1 MQSNTYIDPSKE
13 INNKD
18 LKFKIGDILTISEY
32 KAISVKGYTPNW
44 SGEVFAIKKL
54 KTLCC
59 GDVLLMNWPEKKSLE
74 HSLKKIAKNKSKRFQ
89 NWKRNQEKRW

>member
-1 MQSNTYIDPSKE
+1 MCNQTHILILVKKLIIKILN
-13 INNKD
+13 
-18 LKFKIGDILTISEY
+18 LKLVIFLKYE
-32 KAISVKGYTPNW
+32 AISAKGYTPNW
-44 SGEVFAIKKL
+44 SVEVFVIKKL
-54 KTLCC
+54 KTLFC

>member
-18 LKFKIGDILTISEY
+18 LKFKTGDILTISEY
-32 KAISVKGYTPNW
+32 EAISAKGYTPNW
-44 SGEVFAIKKL
+44 SVEVFVIKKL

-59 GDVLLMNWPEKKSLE
+59 GDVLLMN
-74 HSLKKIAKNKSKRFQ
+74 
-89 NWKRNQEKRW
+89 